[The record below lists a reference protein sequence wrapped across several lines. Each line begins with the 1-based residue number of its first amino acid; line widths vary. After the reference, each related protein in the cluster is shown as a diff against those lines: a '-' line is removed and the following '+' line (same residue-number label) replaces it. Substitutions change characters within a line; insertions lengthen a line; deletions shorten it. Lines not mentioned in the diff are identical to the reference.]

1 MEALKLCMRYSMS
14 SILSNTHIYAYCI
27 NMRTTI
33 DVPDHL
39 LRRAKAVA
47 SLQGKSLKAFVT
59 EAIEARVSN
68 AARGGPGSRRVQLPL
83 VPSSNPGSVDL
94 DPEAIAGILE
104 AEEVRVLTGR

>member
-1 MEALKLCMRYSMS
+1 
-14 SILSNTHIYAYCI
+14 
-27 NMRTTI
+27 MRTTI

-47 SLQGKSLKAFVT
+47 SLQGKSLKVFVT
-59 EAIEARVSN
+59 EALEERV
-68 AARGGPGSRRVQLPL
+68 AAAAGGGFGRRRLQLPL

-104 AEEVRVLTGR
+104 AEEVRALTGR